1 MDDWDLYALRN
12 QLDSI
17 NAAQNRTNIE
27 LENLNSSKYVK
38 TPRDKLFSSK
48 LKTVLIVAAIFF
60 GIGTIGQIGM
70 FVFML
75 FLQWNYFI
83 IVTSYDL
90 VWNIRAIN
98 GFVHII
104 TMYISRKDV

>member
-1 MDDWDLYALRN
+1 MRN
-12 QLDSI
+12 QLDRI

-48 LKTVLIVAAIFF
+48 TKLKTVLIVAAIFF

-75 FLQWNYFI
+75 FLQ
-83 IVTSYDL
+83 
-90 VWNIRAIN
+90 
-98 GFVHII
+98 
-104 TMYISRKDV
+104 